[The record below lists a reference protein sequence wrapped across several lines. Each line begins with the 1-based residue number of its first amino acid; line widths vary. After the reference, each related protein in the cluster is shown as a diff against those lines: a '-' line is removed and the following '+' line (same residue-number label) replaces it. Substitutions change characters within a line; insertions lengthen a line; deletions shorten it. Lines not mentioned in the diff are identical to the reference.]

1 MKKNLSTGPRTP
13 EGKAISSQNART
25 HGLASAGLFI
35 PPGMEMEFQML
46 RVSLFQNILPETG
59 LEEFHFNR
67 YLIANWNLHRA
78 ELRLAELAAQ
88 NADPFSSGRDKSLDD
103 EYDRVMRYR
112 TRYEG
117 TARTCLREL
126 KFLQSTR
133 HLSRVLPD
141 QSNKPERPKLA
152 NPTQTLKLA
161 NRTHPKPDKD
171 DWKTS
176 PNPPADPDR
185 YTEWMFARE
194 RLRKMPPRR
203 P

>member
-1 MKKNLSTGPRTP
+1 MKKNTSTGPRTP
-13 EGKAISSQNART
+13 QGKVISSQNART
-25 HGLASAGLFI
+25 HGLASAGLYI

-88 NADPFSSGRDKSLDD
+88 DADPFSADRDKSLDQ

-112 TRYEG
+112 SRYEG

-133 HLSRVLPD
+133 HLHQVLPN
-141 QSNKPERPKLA
+141 QSNKPERPKLT

-171 DWKTS
+171 SWKAS
-176 PNPPADPDR
+176 PHPPADPRR
-185 YTEWMFARE
+185 YTEWMFEQEIR
-194 RLRKMPPRR
+194 RQYPRK
-203 P
+203 